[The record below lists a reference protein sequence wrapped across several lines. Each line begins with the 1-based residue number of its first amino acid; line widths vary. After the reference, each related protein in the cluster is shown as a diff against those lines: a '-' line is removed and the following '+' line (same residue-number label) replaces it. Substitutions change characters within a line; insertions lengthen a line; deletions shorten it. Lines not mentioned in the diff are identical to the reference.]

1 MANVNVRLDEELNQK
16 LRNIVLEIKQEAPE
30 GSEVTITTVVKKAIN
45 NFINEIKKNK
55 LVFDL
60 EDLNNKEF
68 EVAENIIKQLY
79 DVVPK
84 ANWKDSEGSKAIEM
98 INDNFIDL
106 LESIIKIKAKK
117 QYEDTL
123 NKYVEDRL

>member
-1 MANVNVRLDEELNQK
+1 
-16 LRNIVLEIKQEAPE
+16 
-30 GSEVTITTVVKKAIN
+30 
-45 NFINEIKKNK
+45 
-55 LVFDL
+55 
-60 EDLNNKEF
+60 
-68 EVAENIIKQLY
+68 
-79 DVVPK
+79 
-84 ANWKDSEGSKAIEM
+84 M